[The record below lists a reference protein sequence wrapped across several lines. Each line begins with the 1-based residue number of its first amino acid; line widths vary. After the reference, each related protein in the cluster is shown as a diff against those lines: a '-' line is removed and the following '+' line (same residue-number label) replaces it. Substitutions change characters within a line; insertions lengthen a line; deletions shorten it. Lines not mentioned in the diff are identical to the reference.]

1 MRAQEIITQTLI
13 HVAATVLASVI
24 LYYFFRLQ
32 HPKTAPTT

>member
-13 HVAATVLASVI
+13 HVAATVLATMI

-32 HPKTAPTT
+32 NPKTASTP

>member
-13 HVAATVLASVI
+13 QVAATVLATMI

-32 HPKTAPTT
+32 NPKTASTP

>member
-13 HVAATVLASVI
+13 HVAATVLATLI

-32 HPKTAPTT
+32 NPKTASTP